1 MSSSKATI
9 GFESISQK
17 KNELKNNFEQPKKKK
32 KNSLTFH
39 VKKMMFGFSS

>member
-17 KNELKNNFEQPKKKK
+17 KNELKNNFEQSKKKEK
-32 KNSLTFH
+32 KTH
-39 VKKMMFGFSS
+39 

>member
-17 KNELKNNFEQPKKKK
+17 KNELKNNLKQPKKKK
-32 KNSLTFH
+32 KKLNIFSH
-39 VKKMMFGFSS
+39 EENDVGFSS